1 MSDLL
6 MILVGL
12 GVLIVVGVLL
22 FNWWQER
29 AFHQRIDHNFKP
41 SKRDVLIEDFQVNT
55 ENMRQERAK
64 NAQKTR
70 IEPSIES
77 RAESAMARGI
87 NNSNPESLSSEK
99 SSAENLSLDKLS
111 ADNFNAS
118 EFKSDALNIDQSS
131 ADRTAPAAASERQY
145 DALRKPSAEQLSRAE
160 TLTQASIAEP
170 SLGKFSHAATT
181 NEDTFSA
188 RSDALRLEDV
198 EDIAQAEELSDAPS
212 KAATPHVI
220 EEVSLP
226 PALHPQIDV
235 IALLYASSPLPLSQI
250 KHISSQLKEFAEHT
264 FAFGLTEAEDWVA
277 LAQANPQATYSQLA
291 CALQLAD
298 RGGAVSRSILN
309 RFQHMIEIIGL
320 DLSAHVEWQGNGD
333 PLNQAVSLDQFCIE
347 VDKTV
352 GFHLLANAGT
362 TFHAT
367 KLRGLL
373 EAQGLSLSND
383 GRFNL
388 MNAEHGGLEFSIKNF
403 EGNPFSA
410 EMVKSSVMHGI
421 TFQLDIPTVKNSAQV
436 FDSMVVIA
444 KALAKALDATMMDD
458 NRRPL
463 GDIQLE
469 KIRQQLKVINAK
481 MIAIGIIPGSQ
492 HALRLFS

>member
-29 AFHQRIDHNFKP
+29 AFHQRVDQNFKP

-64 NAQKTR
+64 SAQKTR
-70 IEPSIES
+70 IEPRVEPRIEPGL
-77 RAESAMARGI
+77 ARDPDEL
-87 NNSNPESLSSEK
+87 NPERINPEQVI
-99 SSAENLSLDKLS
+99 AN
-111 ADNFNAS
+111 
-118 EFKSDALNIDQSS
+118 
-131 ADRTAPAAASERQY
+131 ERQY
-145 DALRKPSAEQLSRAE
+145 DALRKPTAEELSRAE
-160 TLTQASIAEP
+160 TLSEP
-170 SLGKFSHAATT
+170 LLSEFSHATRPDEVRDAEADEALTLQQQPLP
-181 NEDTFSA
+181 D
-188 RSDALRLEDV
+188 DALAAFADTDMDL
-198 EDIAQAEELSDAPS
+198 ALSETTPS
-212 KAATPHVI
+212 TPAHVI

-226 PALHPQIDV
+226 SAMHPQIDV

-264 FAFGLTEAEDWVA
+264 FAFGLNEAEDWVE
-277 LAQANPQATYSQLA
+277 LSQGNPQATYSQLA

-309 RFQHMIEIIGL
+309 RFQHMIETIGL

-333 PLNQAVSLDQFCIE
+333 PLNQAVTLDQFCIE

-352 GFHLLANAGT
+352 GFHLLANDGV

-373 EAQGLSLSND
+373 ESQGLSLGAD
-383 GRFNL
+383 GRFHL

-436 FDSMVVIA
+436 FDSMVGIA
-444 KALAKALDATMMDD
+444 KALAKALDANMMDD